1 MNWTI
6 SKFSSTA
13 GGADGTESEVCT
25 VIWTVEV
32 LLLWVMVPSVVL
44 LPEPASV
51 IVHSLI
57 LAFEGAHAIGAT
69 EAMLLLV
76 LAELFQTVDELAPL
90 AECKSKLGV
99 SAIADWIEALIA
111 IANSKSSASGG
122 AVA

>member
-1 MNWTI
+1 M
-6 SKFSSTA
+6 
-13 GGADGTESEVCT
+13 
-25 VIWTVEV
+25 
-32 LLLWVMVPSVVL
+32 PSFWL
-44 LPEPASV
+44 LPETASV
-51 IVHSLI
+51 IVQSLI
-57 LAFEGAHAIGAT
+57 LAFEGAQAIGAT

-90 AECKSKLGV
+90 AESKSKLGV